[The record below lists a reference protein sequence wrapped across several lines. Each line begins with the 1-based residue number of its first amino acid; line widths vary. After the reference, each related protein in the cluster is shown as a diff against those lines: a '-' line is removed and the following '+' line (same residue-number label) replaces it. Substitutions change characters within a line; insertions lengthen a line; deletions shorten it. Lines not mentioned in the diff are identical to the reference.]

1 MWLTFSSSR
10 RYGLRTPPAGT
21 SSESTTGTL
30 LWMVAIDPD
39 RAINGQDPSYA
50 AFYLPFQDV
59 TSSNHIAQW
68 TKQVIVLE

>member
-1 MWLTFSSSR
+1 MTFSSTR
-10 RYGLRTPPAGT
+10 RYGLRTPPAAT
-21 SSESTTGTL
+21 SAESATGTW

-39 RAINGQDPSYA
+39 RALADQDPSYP

-68 TKQVIVLE
+68 TKSVVVLQ